1 MKHQIKYK
9 IITFVISFILV
20 AVLILLFFLDISLE
34 WGFEKILSCVVC
46 DIWIFFLPPSV
57 LYFAY
62 KMKNSDL
69 EFSVKLGFYIGT
81 GCFIG
86 FLITPY
92 YGVKSYFSDLNSIRY
107 NGEIIW

>member
-1 MKHQIKYK
+1 MKHQMKCK
-9 IITFVISFILV
+9 IITFGISLILV
-20 AVLILLFFLDISLE
+20 AVLIRLFFLDISLE
-34 WGFEKILSCVVC
+34 WGFQKIFSCVVC
-46 DIWIFFLPPSV
+46 SIWIFFLPPAV

-62 KMKNSDL
+62 KMKNSNL
-69 EFSVKLGFYIGT
+69 EYSVKLGFHIGA